1 MKALNSTA
9 VNVSWTPVTLLD
21 TEYHYTVHYITVC
34 GIVNVSYPASASS
47 GVVPGLQE
55 LQYQFIV
62 TVTIIS
68 KGKIYSGGEANLE
81 STTRSN
87 VSPLETSIAS
97 ISLVQSTHPLS
108 TSVLIVIGVLLLVA
122 FTGNIISSVYNTFVL
137 KRHLHTFKR

>member
-1 MKALNSTA
+1 MEALNSTA

-34 GIVNVSYPASASS
+34 GIVNVSFPASASS

-68 KGKIYSGGEANLE
+68 KGKIYSGGEVNFE

-87 VSPLETSIAS
+87 VSLLETSIAS

-108 TSVLIVIGVLLLVA
+108 TSVLIVVGVLLLVA

-137 KRHLHTFKR
+137 KCHLHTFKR